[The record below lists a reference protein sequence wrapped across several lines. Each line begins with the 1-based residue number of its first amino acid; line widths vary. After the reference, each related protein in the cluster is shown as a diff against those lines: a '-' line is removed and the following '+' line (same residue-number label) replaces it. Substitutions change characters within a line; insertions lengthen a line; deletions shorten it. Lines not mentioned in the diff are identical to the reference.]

1 MDAKTI
7 EQVQTTWRFVEK
19 IGPQAAELFYNNLF
33 TAAPE
38 LRSLFKSDM
47 KEQGKKLIQMI
58 GVAVSKLNDLDSLI
72 PVLKSLAQ
80 RHASYG
86 VQEAH
91 YTTVG
96 TALLK
101 TLEQGLGP
109 AFTPE
114 VQQAWTAVY
123 QTMAGVMVDAAK
135 PA

>member
-1 MDAKTI
+1 
-7 EQVQTTWRFVEK
+7 
-19 IGPQAAELFYNNLF
+19 
-33 TAAPE
+33 
-38 LRSLFKSDM
+38 M